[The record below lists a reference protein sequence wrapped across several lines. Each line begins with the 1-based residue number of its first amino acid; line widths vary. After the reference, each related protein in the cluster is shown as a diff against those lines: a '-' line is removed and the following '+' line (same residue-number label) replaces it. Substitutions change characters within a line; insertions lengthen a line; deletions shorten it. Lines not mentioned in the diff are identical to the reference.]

1 MFHNLRVN
9 VLVQQLGPQ
18 LGQPIVVEN
27 KPGASQMIGAELA
40 ARAAPDGYTLYLGT
54 QGGLVLNAVV
64 R

>member
-1 MFHNLRVN
+1 
-9 VLVQQLGPQ
+9 VQQLGPQ